1 MPVSGPSIGFWC
13 SVVAQHYYQRLKEKL
28 AHLDIPECF
37 IALVTIHEHNG
48 KLSQQ
53 ELADKLHL
61 DKVTMTRTLDLMD
74 RGGYIERCDCAGDRR
89 KHLVRTTPKADQA
102 VKDIRK
108 AYRALNREALQG
120 LSAEERENF
129 QRHLATVAENLRPAT
144 GKLARP
150 PKRIRS

>member
-13 SVVAQHYYQRLKEKL
+13 SITAQHYYQRLKEKL
-28 AHLDIPECF
+28 AHLDIPEWY

-74 RGGYIERCDCAGDRR
+74 RGGYIERCDCKDDRR
-89 KHLVRTTPKADQA
+89 KHLVRTTPKAAQA

-108 AYRALNREALQG
+108 AYRELNREALKG
-120 LSAEERENF
+120 LDPDQRELF
-129 QRHLATVAENLRPAT
+129 QQHLTLLAENLRPKDGRA
-144 GKLARP
+144 GRMN
-150 PKRIRS
+150 KRIRS